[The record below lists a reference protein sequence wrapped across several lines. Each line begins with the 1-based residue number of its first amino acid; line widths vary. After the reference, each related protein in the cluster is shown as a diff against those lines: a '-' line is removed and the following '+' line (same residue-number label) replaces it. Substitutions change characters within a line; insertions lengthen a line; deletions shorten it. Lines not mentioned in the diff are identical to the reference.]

1 MTPFRTRF
9 LAPAFA
15 FALLLGT
22 PATTRALFG
31 VGDIVFDPA
40 NTLQTINVLRETQQQ
55 FDRLGSILG
64 VSTQQFDQLV
74 QLTTAL
80 GNAVESAPYQ
90 LEPTPGQLQQA
101 VQSAPGLASA
111 DLGALF
117 NPNGLLDAFLGVP
130 LDQWTQAVENPVGF
144 YRNILVNPAIE
155 RLGQSAGLGT
165 PAVAYAQWYA
175 ARSPEDKD
183 SLGAAAAADLS
194 GLLAA
199 DWLGGARQ
207 RRVNLEGLSAA
218 NKDAGNRA
226 GNARTLLD
234 QQHAGAQLS
243 SATNSILLETAA
255 QNADAAEAA
264 VRTAGAQSR
273 ILEDQ
278 GEKSRDAGEMRLD
291 APP

>member
-1 MTPFRTRF
+1 MNPPRSRF
-9 LAPAFA
+9 VAPALA
-15 FALLLGT
+15 LALLLAR
-22 PATTRALFG
+22 PVPTRALFG

-40 NTLQTINVLRETQQQ
+40 NTLQTINVLLETRDE

-80 GNAVESAPYQ
+80 GNALETAPYR
-90 LEPTPGQLQQA
+90 LGATPAQLQQA
-101 VQSAPGLASA
+101 VQSVPGLASA

-117 NPNGLLDAFLGVP
+117 NTNGLLDAFMGVP
-130 LDQWTQAVENPVGF
+130 FDQWTQAVENPGAYF
-144 YRNILVNPAIE
+144 RNILVNPAIE
-155 RLGQSAGLGT
+155 RLGQSAGLGA
-165 PAVAYAQWYA
+165 PSVAYAQWYA
-175 ARSPEDKD
+175 ARTAEDQAN
-183 SLGAAAAADLS
+183 LGAAAAADFS
-194 GLLAA
+194 GLLAG

-207 RRVNLEGLSAA
+207 RRVNLEGLAAA

-226 GNARTLLD
+226 GIAQTLTD

-264 VRTAGAQSR
+264 VRTAGAQNR
-273 ILEDQ
+273 LLEDQ
-278 GEKSRDAGEMRLD
+278 GEKTRDAGEMRLD